1 VKHFDRRDEGDG
13 MGNATILIV
22 TSRWDTTAYAAAEI
36 LRRNG
41 REPVFFYPEDV
52 PLTAQID
59 AVFRQG
65 RWSNRLHTR
74 DGVIDLDD
82 IKAVWWRKPYVARPS
97 KELSRVQMPY
107 AKRESEY
114 AMRGLWDLLLNDPDV
129 YWMSDPHNIR
139 KAANK
144 MIQMTKGAA
153 LGLTSPKTIITN
165 DPEDVRKFY
174 DECSGKM
181 VFKSMT
187 GPFLLP
193 GEVEEEYTSETFVPG
208 MPLVRPFTDEDM
220 AHVDSVRH
228 CACMFQELVEKK
240 HELRVTIFEDQI
252 FTCKIESQK
261 NDLTRHDWRRQDSL
275 PHATIGELPDS
286 VAKACLAMVNDFGL
300 RFGAF
305 DFIVTPE
312 DEHIFLEVNANGQWL
327 FVQEWVPEL
336 RLMQAFVD
344 IMVRNS

>member
-1 VKHFDRRDEGDG
+1 

-22 TSRWDTTAYAAAEI
+22 TARWDTTAYAAAEI

-41 REPVFFYPEDV
+41 REAAFFYPEDI
-52 PLTAQID
+52 PQRAQIES
-59 AVFRQG
+59 VFRQG
-65 RWSNRLHTR
+65 KWSNRLHTE
-74 DGVIDLDD
+74 DGLIDLDD
-82 IKAVWWRKPYVARPS
+82 IKAVWWRKPYVSRPS
-97 KELSRVQMPY
+97 ESLSRVQFPY
-107 AKRESEY
+107 ARRESEY
-114 AMRGLWDLLLNDPDV
+114 ATKGLWELLLSDPDI
-129 YWMSDPHNIR
+129 YWMSNPHNIR
-139 KAANK
+139 RAGNK
-144 MIQMTKGAA
+144 MIQMAKGAA

-174 DECSGKM
+174 EETSQRM

-193 GEVEEEYTSETFVPG
+193 GEVEDEYTPETFVPG
-208 MPLVRPFTDEDM
+208 LPLVRPFTEEDM
-220 AHVDSVRH
+220 KQVDSVRQS
-228 CACMFQELVEKK
+228 ACMFQELVEKK

-252 FTCKIESQK
+252 FTLQIESQK
-261 NDLTRHDWRRQDSL
+261 KDITRYDWRRSDSL
-275 PHATIGELPDS
+275 PPSIAGEIPDS
-286 VAKACLAMVNDFGL
+286 IANACLKMMDEFGL

-312 DEHIFLEVNANGQWL
+312 GEHIFLEVNPNGQWL

-336 RLMQAFVD
+336 RVMQAFVD